1 MTRTQLVEI
10 TLLKNTP
17 LTDFQNTIHFKS
29 NLERDTAMLNNYEKY
44 TFEKPFNFVKDMG
57 QFSAPIPYLDCAG
70 YNYCTFVEPN
80 TNVRYYAYIMNFR
93 YESPQ
98 STQVSIVIDTVMTW
112 TQGKVLQGIKNVSV
126 QRQHL
131 SPTLY
136 QQRLK
141 ELQTN
146 DDILKTTTKQYVQ
159 QDVMKFD
166 DTYVLFQSS
175 SNLEIDPG
183 TVDKPKMKTSKGQ
196 RYDHLTSPVDLYLCD
211 IANYSKI
218 MDKLSD
224 YPWVAQNIKSIT
236 LIPKTFI
243 DTADI
248 KPAKLLGKDS
258 SELKKLND
266 GGWSRNEFSG
276 KITRSLN
283 QIGSFGGIDVTKEPH
298 LLRSEYMTCEIYSYD
313 GQNINLDLAQLPQS
327 GLEFGLMNSIGY
339 HNQIA
344 IYPIGYGASASEKDS
359 GEFKRGKF
367 LNNAI
372 IYNNFTELPNLI
384 DNYKLGLA
392 SGANQRQLAED
403 RLISGRISNVLNPTS
418 FNSFEGITSKV
429 FDSMSVLSGGLSL
442 SGVASKMSDEY
453 EFYRTQKA
461 QFADLQLSSPSVSSQ
476 SNGYSFQIANEIF
489 GLVVKYSAPTKAE
502 LDKVRSYYSMFGFE
516 FNQQGTIDNP
526 ESMSVCN
533 YLKFSGAWSLPR
545 IPTDQMQTLKSL
557 FEGGIRFWHYDGTA
571 NPMQQDVLKNVR
583 K

>member
-57 QFSAPIPYLDCAG
+57 QFSAPIPYLDCTG

-80 TNVRYYAYIMNFR
+80 TNIRYYAYIMSFR
-93 YESPQ
+93 FESPQ

-146 DDILKTTTKQYVQ
+146 DDILKTTTKQYVK
-159 QDVMKFD
+159 QDVMKFS
-166 DTYVLFQSS
+166 DTYVIFQSS

-183 TVDKPKMKTSKGQ
+183 TIDQPKMKTSKGQ

-236 LIPKTFI
+236 LIPKNFI

-266 GGWSRNEFSG
+266 GGWSKNEFPG
-276 KITRSLN
+276 KISRSLN
-283 QIGSFGGIDVTKEPH
+283 EIGEFGGIDVKTEPH

-344 IYPIGYGASASEKDS
+344 IYPIGYGATASEKDS

-502 LDKVRSYYSMFGFE
+502 LDKVRAYYSMFGFE